1 MKNVILITNSF
12 PFGIV
17 EAGFLAP
24 EYEVLKEKADVYTV
38 TRNTKDKMTTSVPGG
53 QSIQICVALRKER
66 FCLFFKSVGFSHVLQ
81 RARIFK
87 TRKKAYFFKC
97 EACVND
103 AYESFP
109 L

>member
-12 PFGIV
+12 PFGIA

-38 TRNTKDKMTTSVPGG
+38 TRNTKDDLGSRG

-87 TRKKAYFFKC
+87 ARKKACFFKC

>member
-38 TRNTKDKMTTSVPGG
+38 TRNTKDKMTTSVP
-53 QSIQICVALRKER
+53 
-66 FCLFFKSVGFSHVLQ
+66 
-81 RARIFK
+81 
-87 TRKKAYFFKC
+87 
-97 EACVND
+97 
-103 AYESFP
+103 
-109 L
+109 